1 MNIAILYILRRL
13 NVLNIFLIFNFNAS
27 LLRLSAM
34 DFLIPNLMFL
44 DGIILNISERHVD
57 FRFVEL
63 SLSPKHKLLNFL
75 RIAYN
80 ILSRSN
86 IDNPSDDDLQ
96 PANSSLVQFAE
107 IISNFNDMKS
117 LEVGQS
123 GGIFSLG
130 DTRASN
136 LIISRKGAVD
146 EVDAVR
152 DPDAE

>member
-1 MNIAILYILRRL
+1 MN
-13 NVLNIFLIFNFNAS
+13 
-27 LLRLSAM
+27 
-34 DFLIPNLMFL
+34 FLIPNLMFL
-44 DGIILNISERHVD
+44 DCIILNISERHID

-63 SLSPKHKLLNFL
+63 SLGPKHKLLNFL
-75 RIAYN
+75 RIANN
-80 ILSRSN
+80 ILGWSN
-86 IDNPSDDDLQ
+86 IGNSSDDNLQ
-96 PANSSLVQFAE
+96 PANSSLIQFAE

-123 GGIFSLG
+123 GCIFCLG

-146 EVDAVR
+146 KVDAVR